1 MPETKVDENLIFEM
15 NPIEIV
21 VSDDRPRQRKE
32 LRKIEDMA
40 NSITKFGQILPI
52 VIGRDKSLIA
62 GGRRLAAC
70 LILGRKARVV
80 YRDTVDTLLMQ
91 EMELEENLQ
100 RESLTPAEEVVA
112 IKTLH
117 ELKQKIYGT
126 SVSGREGGHTL
137 NDTADAVGK
146 TRGNVIE
153 AIKLAEMIEQFPN
166 LAECKT
172 KSEIKSAVKGLQ
184 RTVDNMVALHSYEE
198 TIKQTKEFVLVN
210 RDARDHMKGMP
221 DKSVDLLFTDPPFG
235 INIDKMAM
243 SIGGHTGGD
252 ITTTGIK
259 YADNPE
265 YALSL
270 YAILAAES
278 IRFCKET
285 AHAIIFCG
293 PSHFWAI
300 KNMFN
305 KVGWICSERPVIWI
319 KQGSGQNNNPDAWFS
334 SSYEMMLFARRKES
348 KLVLY
353 GKPDWIQ
360 CNIVTSTERL
370 HQAEKPVPLV
380 KELISRVC
388 MPGSYVYDPFMGSAS
403 IGQGAFE
410 MKMLYLGCELAIESY
425 AAAVNRMAKLQGKNI

>member
-117 ELKQKIYGT
+117 ELKQKIYGA

-210 RDARDHMKGMP
+210 RDCKDWLKGMG
-221 DKSVDLLFTDPPFG
+221 DKSVDLFFTDPPYG
-235 INIDKMAM
+235 IDIHENAM
-243 SIGGHTGGD
+243 TIGGQTGGER
-252 ITTTGIK
+252 TTTNTRYDDSERNAK
-259 YADNPE
+259 ELLTVFAK
-265 YALSL
+265 
-270 YAILAAES
+270 ES
-278 IRFCKET
+278 FRITKDTGHVMLFC
-285 AHAIIFCG
+285 A
-293 PSHFWAI
+293 PSHFWWLKELMAAA
-300 KNMFN
+300 
-305 KVGWICSERPVIWI
+305 GWLVAPRPTVWI
-319 KQGSGQNNNPDAWFS
+319 KRESGQNNQPEHWFS
-334 SSYEMMLFARRKES
+334 SAYEFILFGRKQES
-348 KLVLY
+348 KLVLQ
-353 GKPDWIQ
+353 GRPDWIQ
-360 CNIVTSTERL
+360 CDPVLPSIRT
-370 HQAEKPVPLV
+370 HQAEKPVDLC
-380 KELISRVC
+380 KELISRTC
-388 MPGSYVYDPFMGSAS
+388 LPGGYLIDPCMGS
-403 IGQGAFE
+403 GALIE
-410 MKMLYLGCELAIESY
+410 AGVKMKMLCLGCEKEVENY
-425 AAAVNRMAKLQGKNI
+425 AGAVSRMAKLKEVK